1 MSFSVLTP
9 VILVQVHEL
18 DFCTLN
24 LLEVDTKS
32 GKIIHHDVNEI
43 AEMFKS
49 IGHPERL
56 QVLNLLCNCG
66 CNKLSVKNIYEDLNL
81 EQSVVSR
88 HLGILKRAGLL
99 KRQVEGRSTFY
110 FLNTGNPLSKC
121 IREMF
126 LNRSIVR

>member
-1 MSFSVLTP
+1 MK
-9 VILVQVHEL
+9 
-18 DFCTLN
+18 
-24 LLEVDTKS
+24 TKS
-32 GKIIHHDVNEI
+32 NKVVQHDVNEI

-49 IGHPERL
+49 VGHPERL
-56 QVLNLLCNCG
+56 QVLGLLCNCG

-110 FLNTGNPLSKC
+110 FLNSANPLSRCLQEILFNK
-121 IREMF
+121 
-126 LNRSIVR
+126 SIAK